1 MFKLPFLFNKSQVYV
16 GMKKLV
22 GLDLDNLDVEE
33 VKKIR
38 SMARLEK
45 FNVFYDAN
53 KIIATLADKVIKL
66 LEDRR

>member
-1 MFKLPFLFNKSQVYV
+1 
-16 GMKKLV
+16 MKKLV
-22 GLDLDNLDVEE
+22 GLDLETLDVEE

-53 KIIATLADKVIKL
+53 KIIAALADRIVKL
-66 LEDRR
+66 LEKDTPP

>member
-1 MFKLPFLFNKSQVYV
+1 V

-22 GLDLDNLDVEE
+22 ELDLANLEVEE

-53 KIIATLADKVIKL
+53 KIIAALADRVIKL
-66 LEDRR
+66 LEKDTPP

>member
-1 MFKLPFLFNKSQVYV
+1 M

-22 GLDLDNLDVEE
+22 ELDLANLEVEE

-53 KIIATLADKVIKL
+53 KIIAALADRVIKL
-66 LEDRR
+66 LEKDTPP